1 MAPAAKKRVAK
12 AVAKRVAKKAVQRAA
27 KQDTVTAPA
36 APAPRAGELAAR
48 LEQRLVLLRW
58 LLASFGVADNRDLLR
73 TCAAAQEGVDE
84 SGVFHVTRM
93 LASQVQDAALRTAL
107 LRYDG
112 NLRRHLER
120 INVARAAEPLQ
131 LRYFQVLALLF
142 TELLLDRMAHAP
154 GALLADLN
162 AFLAR
167 LPERDSYAPFSA
179 ADLRKLAFWMATG
192 SGKTL
197 LLHFNLLQY
206 RHYFPGPLNNLLL
219 ITPNEGLSEQH
230 ILEARAS
237 GLEVERFDPERPALL
252 GSRRDRLQV
261 IEITKL
267 VDDKKGG
274 GVRVPV
280 EAFMREGVP
289 NLIFVDEGHKGSGGE
304 VWKRYRDTLGATGFT
319 FEYSATFGQALNAAG
334 RDALTEEYGKA
345 IAFDY
350 SYRYFHGD
358 GFGKDFRLLNV
369 DSEDEATRHLLMAA
383 NLLSYYQQLRVFDAG
398 TEWARYGIEK
408 PLWVFVGA
416 NVSGGGRT
424 GSDILVVLRFL
435 NVFLANRGGAS
446 AKTIKRLLHGTR
458 VFADDHGRSGLHEAL
473 DWLRRAHPASD
484 DFDAL
489 FADVLRRVCHWQ
501 AAGARLELQPIRGAE
516 GEIALRVQGAGRS
529 FGVINVGDAGKL
541 LKLVREESNL
551 PVLEDVVGESLFA
564 GIKRSD
570 SPINLLIGA
579 KKFIEGWSSW
589 RVSSLGLLN
598 VGKSEG
604 AQIIQLF
611 GRGVR
616 LLGLGRCLKRSTTLP
631 GMAHPQD
638 IELLERLSV
647 FSVHAAYMK
656 VFRES
661 LLREGVE
668 DIGSVVFQLD
678 LWRMPDQT
686 AETLVYFQPPAPQRF
701 REEQL
706 VFAETHVAM
715 KVVRLDLSE
724 RFSSYQSTQHGY
736 AAGASAK
743 AAPRRLAAAVLDLVD
758 WQQAYFRLLEK
769 KRLRGWSNALVRP
782 NGLRTIVEH
791 GCEFIAADD
800 FFVVQDRNARRR
812 AQEAVL
818 EALEAWFER
827 HYRLQ
832 QNRFESRSMR
842 LLRVGEAQAQYPPY
856 KVVIRLDQPAV
867 IDEVRKLAEELRRG
881 NAPDWSSMTQIRAS
895 RFDRHLYQPLLIA
908 VGSDEDAISLTPK
921 GLVPSEMDFIDGLR
935 RYWEAERN
943 KTLAGKTLYLLRN
956 QGRGRGLGFYETEG
970 FFPDFILWLVDG
982 TRQRVVFVEPHGL
995 QLESLG
1001 SDKVTGFHQRL
1012 QDYVRH
1018 GLQQAGRS
1026 DVEVDA
1032 WILSQTPMS
1041 KLNEQRNSTLS
1052 AVDYRRQHIL
1062 FPQGGYANAIGCM
1075 IFGT

>member
-1 MAPAAKKRVAK
+1 MAGVAKKSVAK
-12 AVAKRVAKKAVQRAA
+12 KAATRVAKKAL
-27 KQDTVTAPA
+27 VTTPA

-48 LEQRLVLLRW
+48 LEQRLILLRW
-58 LLASFGVADNRDLLR
+58 LLEQCGVADNRTLLR
-73 TCAAAQEGVDE
+73 TCAQAQEGFNE
-84 SGVFHVTRM
+84 SGVFHVTSM
-93 LASQVQDAALRTAL
+93 LASLVKDEALRKTL

-120 INVARAAEPLQ
+120 INAARAAEPLQ
-131 LRYFQVLALLF
+131 LRYFQVLSLLF
-142 TELLLDRMAHAP
+142 TELVLDRLANAP
-154 GALLADLN
+154 GELLAGLN
-162 AFLAR
+162 AFLDQ
-167 LPERDSYAPFSA
+167 LPERDSYAAFSA

-206 RHYFPGPLNNLLL
+206 RHYFPGPLNNILL

-252 GSRRDRLQV
+252 GRRCDLLQV

-280 EAFMREGVP
+280 ESFMREGVP

-304 VWKRYRDTLGATGFT
+304 VWKGYRDTLGATGFT

-369 DSEDEATRHLLMAA
+369 DSEAEATRHLLMAA

-398 TEWARYGIEK
+398 TDWVRYGIEK

-424 GSDILVVLRFL
+424 GSDILAVLRFL
-435 NVFLANRGGAS
+435 DQFLANRGGAS
-446 AKTIKRLLHGTR
+446 TKLVKRLLHDAR
-458 VFADDHGRSGLHEAL
+458 VFPDEHGRSGLHDAL
-473 DWLRRAHPASD
+473 DWLRRAHPATS

-489 FADVLRRVCHWQ
+489 FADVLQRVCHLH
-501 AAGARLELQPIRGAE
+501 ATGARLELQPIRGAE
-516 GEIALRVQGAGRS
+516 GEIALRAQGAERP
-529 FGVINVGDAGKL
+529 FGVINVGDAAKL
-541 LKLVREESNL
+541 LKLVREDSNL

-564 GIKRSD
+564 GIKRAD
-570 SPINLLIGA
+570 SPVNLLIGA

-616 LLGLGRCLKRSTTLP
+616 LLGLGRCLKRSMALP
-631 GMAHPQD
+631 GLMHPQD
-638 IELLERLSV
+638 IALLERLNV

-668 DIGSVVFQLD
+668 DFGSIVFQLD
-678 LWRMPDQT
+678 LWRMPDET
-686 AETLVYFQPPAPQRF
+686 AETLVYFEPPAPERF

-706 VFAETHVAM
+706 VLTASHAAM
-715 KVVRLDLSE
+715 KTVRLDLTE
-724 RFSSYQSTQHGY
+724 RFSSYQSMQHGY
-736 AAGASAK
+736 ATGVGAK
-743 AAPRRLAAAVLDLVD
+743 PAPRTLAAALLDCVD

-782 NGLRTIVEH
+782 DGLRGIVER
-791 GCEFIAADD
+791 GCEFIASDD
-800 FFVVQDRNARRR
+800 FFVVQDRHAQRRV
-812 AQEAVL
+812 QEAVL

-832 QNRFESRSMR
+832 QNRFESRSMQ
-842 LLRVGEAQAQYPPY
+842 LLHVGEAQAQYPPY

-867 IDEVRKLAEELRRG
+867 IDEVRKLAEELREG
-881 NAPDWSSMTQIRAS
+881 NAPDWSSKTQIRAS

-908 VGSDEDAISLTPK
+908 VGNDDEAISLTPK
-921 GLVPSEMDFIDGLR
+921 GLVPSESRFVEELR
-935 RYWEAERN
+935 RYWEAERS
-943 KTLAGKTLYLLRN
+943 KALVGKKLYLLRN

-982 TRQRVVFVEPHGL
+982 KRQRVVFVEPHGL
-995 QLESLG
+995 QLEALG

-1012 QDYVRH
+1012 HDYVRQ
-1018 GLQQAGRS
+1018 GLQQAGRNNV
-1026 DVEVDA
+1026 DVDA
-1032 WILSQTPMS
+1032 WIVSETAMS
-1041 KLNEQRNSTLS
+1041 ELNEQWNSSLS
-1052 AVDYRRQHIL
+1052 IADYRKQHIV
-1062 FPQGGYANAIGCM
+1062 FPQGGYADVIRSV